1 MDREDP
7 DHMERFAAG
16 ERPTNVPS
24 PTTAEEP
31 AVVAPGLDRESFVAL
46 LRSHDDRMRGLAYK
60 LLGGDRDRMDDA
72 LQDAYLR
79 AFAARTSFRQEADLG
94 TWLYRI
100 VYNAC
105 VDELRR
111 GGRRPEP
118 VDLTTGA
125 WERPSSRPGPD
136 AVVGAADAT
145 VRALASL
152 PADQRVTVV
161 LVDGE
166 GFDNV
171 AAARILGVA
180 PGTVG
185 SRLSRARRA
194 LRRALAPDDE
204 AVDHD
209 DTGTDE
215 RNTAESSAD
224 ETGTAESSTGE
235 SGTAEAGTD
244 ETGTDQN
251 GTADGDQESE
261 R

>member
-1 MDREDP
+1 VEDP
-7 DHMERFAAG
+7 EHVERFAPE
-16 ERPTNVPS
+16 ERPTDVPS

-31 AVVAPGLDRESFVAL
+31 VVVATPGLDRESFVAL

-60 LLGGDRDRMDDA
+60 LLGGDRHRMDDA

-79 AFAARTSFRQEADLG
+79 AFAARHRFRREADLG

-118 VDLTTGA
+118 VDPQTSV
-125 WERPSSRPGPD
+125 WERPSPRPGPD

-180 PGTVG
+180 PGTVA
-185 SRLSRARRA
+185 SRLSRARHA
-194 LRRALAPDDE
+194 LRRVLAPEERERASEDIRIVDDE
-204 AVDHD
+204 RDD
-209 DTGTDE
+209 DTDADASAGADRTRTATTDHTTDRPDTDRPDTDDGQENE
-215 RNTAESSAD
+215 R
-224 ETGTAESSTGE
+224 
-235 SGTAEAGTD
+235 
-244 ETGTDQN
+244 
-251 GTADGDQESE
+251 
-261 R
+261 